1 MAKTVDPVKE
11 KERKQKIFV
20 AVAGSALLILLA
32 IVGPGTWRALNPK
45 AAQPTTAQPAAAP
58 AAATAYAAPA
68 SSPTGAL
75 ASSPVAG
82 ATTAAS
88 LPTSGPPA
96 PGEGQ
101 LVSFA
106 RFRGKDPFRPQIR
119 SIVKTPSAD
128 SAPVV
133 APTPSAAV
141 RSPAAAPVAPP
152 LAPAPAPA
160 RSRTA
165 TTRVGATTRPATQS
179 GTPRVAA
186 SVLKQ
191 SARIM
196 VNGTPQTVSDGGSF
210 PRSRPIFELA
220 ALRTNAAEI
229 SIDGGTFANGART
242 VTLRLGKPLTLMN
255 TATGTRYVLVLTAT
269 SSS

>member
-1 MAKTVDPVKE
+1 M
-11 KERKQKIFV
+11 
-20 AVAGSALLILLA
+20 
-32 IVGPGTWRALNPK
+32 
-45 AAQPTTAQPAAAP
+45 
-58 AAATAYAAPA
+58 
-68 SSPTGAL
+68 
-75 ASSPVAG
+75 
-82 ATTAAS
+82 
-88 LPTSGPPA
+88 
-96 PGEGQ
+96 
-101 LVSFA
+101 
-106 RFRGKDPFRPQIR
+106 
-119 SIVKTPSAD
+119 
-128 SAPVV
+128 
-133 APTPSAAV
+133 
-141 RSPAAAPVAPP
+141 
-152 LAPAPAPA
+152 
-160 RSRTA
+160 
-165 TTRVGATTRPATQS
+165 
-179 GTPRVAA
+179 AA